1 VKDLKKQGYTQ
12 AGVWFKKFSVFR
24 FGSSEVVVVQQEGV
38 DIDLLKRLADIIVP
52 FTKMVI
58 TRAISC
64 SKSAVPSILIFH
76 GRFARFSWTP
86 VPLAHKEQT
95 AKSLQQG

>member
-38 DIDLLKRLADIIVP
+38 DVDLLKHFADIS
-52 FTKMVI
+52 VI
-58 TRAISC
+58 HKDGHHKGNKC
-64 SKSAVPSILIFH
+64 SKSTVPSILIFH
-76 GRFARFSWTP
+76 GRFARFSRTP

-95 AKSLQQG
+95 AKCLQQG